1 MKKMSM
7 NRGTKLLVLMGVL
20 VLVLGAFFLLM
31 KLGIDDA
38 NSSAGANTQVV
49 FSLDPAKVTKFGWKY
64 TDEAYF
70 TKTENGWV
78 NDADSTFPVNATVLE
93 QMITGL
99 VKVTSS
105 KTIEKPADMS
115 QYGLVNPY
123 CAIKVTVDG
132 KDYNLAIGDQN
143 QHNGLV
149 YFSNGDGNVYM
160 VSSSI
165 VDYFNFGSEKVLLM
179 ETIPNLSTLISL
191 KVEHGDKTYEI
202 TKQVD
207 SDKAY
212 SNHYMW
218 FWNDTVTLDNE
229 LTEEMLKVVYD
240 LEWKGCANHNA
251 SDFAEY
257 GLDNPTVVTVT
268 YQKDKTFVLH
278 LGEKTDKGIYARL
291 ADSKM
296 VCYVGYG
303 IADTLRNLA
312 SNELLPDEA
321 LALEWGKVSS
331 AEIILGDKTYTLLH
345 EEVPDPNGCATG
357 SYVWKYDGKEVAADK
372 VFDKLEALS
381 FSNYRT
387 EPLKEGAKEQIRFVF
402 YVTAGNVDTV
412 ELVIYDY
419 NSTECQVT
427 LNGEPTITVV
437 RTDVDKLVT
446 AVKELFAA

>member
-49 FSLDPAKVTKFGWKY
+49 FSLDPAKVTKFGWKF

-99 VKVTSS
+99 VEVTSS

-212 SNHYMW
+212 SNHYKW

-251 SDFAEY
+251 SDFAQY

-321 LALEWGKVSS
+321 LALEWDKVSS

-357 SYVWKYDGKEVAADK
+357 SYIWKYDGKEVAADK
-372 VFDKLEALS
+372 VFDSLEALS
-381 FSNYRT
+381 FSNYGT
-387 EPLKEGAKEQIRFVF
+387 TFAPEEFKEQIRFVF
-402 YVTAGNVDTV
+402 HVTAGNVDTV
-412 ELVIYDY
+412 ELVIYDC
-419 NSTECQVT
+419 NSTECQIT
-427 LNGEPTITVV
+427 LNGESTVKVV

-446 AVKELFAA
+446 AVKKLFAA